1 MARRGHGE
9 GSVYQRKDKR
19 WVASI
24 TLVGRKRKYFYGE
37 TKKEVLEQLKTAL
50 HQQQQGTL
58 VTGPQQKVE
67 QFLTHWLETV
77 QRPTMRVRSFTRYQD
92 LLRLHIL
99 PVIGYHQL
107 QKLSPQHVQGLYAQK
122 LKEGLSASTVH
133 SIHAVLLD
141 LLPMPEGQGIPIPHG
156 CGFLLPRDMPS
167 LVPFRFGLTVSPQ
180 ADTASPAARMLY
192 AALISRSWQVPHSG
206 HTHSRMSSESES
218 RTC

>member
-1 MARRGHGE
+1 MTRRGHGE
-9 GSVYQRKDKR
+9 GSVYQRQDKR

-24 TLVGRKRKYFYGE
+24 TLEGRKRKYFYGE

-99 PVIGYHQL
+99 PIIGHYQL
-107 QKLSPQHVQGLYAQK
+107 QKLSPQH
-122 LKEGLSASTVH
+122 
-133 SIHAVLLD
+133 
-141 LLPMPEGQGIPIPHG
+141 
-156 CGFLLPRDMPS
+156 
-167 LVPFRFGLTVSPQ
+167 
-180 ADTASPAARMLY
+180 
-192 AALISRSWQVPHSG
+192 
-206 HTHSRMSSESES
+206 
-218 RTC
+218 